1 MNVYVKVDSRM
12 SRNVFIARNKS
23 TGFHSLLEVVRSD
36 SATDATSPMDFELS
50 EHLIRWGT
58 LDELVSSISESGP
71 LIDRSIYKEER
82 RRLSISEAIEV
93 VEESAAGGRGFTRCD
108 EEFLYLQLCLEG
120 TSTTGSASSLYPSQA
135 SIARDIKRHGLIESD
150 GLAELRKWQEEDPDC
165 TVVVEPLRDI
175 VLCRNL
181 GSVLLRLI
189 ANIKAGYDDVLER
202 SGFKRFEKKRRWWI
216 TGELKDSYYV
226 LPFQHNS
233 SFDMTLNYS
242 TKWFKNVFSYMVINP
257 LETRILDLRPKKDKV
272 LFGSVPNAVLITA
285 QIKTGEGVPF
295 FDIGWKPEVE
305 KTQLYLGIDD
315 GGTQRDEAIAFVES
329 VARMLSGLTTK
340 DGDPLGWV
348 VGEPS
353 VFDDEPS
360 PRYHFHSTAASMF
373 GAVFYRY
380 GCVPATCKNCGNG
393 ILVKTRGKRR
403 EFCSPSCR
411 TQYSNRKAGL

>member
-1 MNVYVKVDSRM
+1 MARK
-12 SRNVFIARNKS
+12 VFIARNRS
-23 TGFHSLLEVVRSD
+23 TGFHSLVEVVLGVEAAEK
-36 SATDATSPMDFELS
+36 SAPMGFELA
-50 EHLIRWGT
+50 ERLMRWGT
-58 LDELVSSISESGP
+58 LDELVTAISESGP
-71 LIDRSIYKEER
+71 LIDRSIYKEEN
-82 RRLSISEAIEV
+82 RRLSIDEAVEV
-93 VEESAAGGRGFTRCD
+93 VEESIGGEGGFTRCD
-108 EEFLYLQLCLEG
+108 EDLLFLQLCLEG
-120 TSTTGSASSLYPSQA
+120 ISTTGSASSLYPSQA
-135 SIARDIKRHGLIESD
+135 SIARDLNRHGLIESN
-150 GLAELRKWQEEDPDC
+150 GLDELKKWQEEDPDC
-165 TVVVEPLRDI
+165 VVVIEPLRDI

-257 LETRILDLRPKKDKV
+257 LETLILDLRPKKDKV

-285 QIKTGEGVPF
+285 QIKNGEGAPF

-315 GGTQRDEAIAFVES
+315 EGAQRDEAIAFVES
-329 VARMLSGLTTK
+329 VAKMLAGLTTK
-340 DGDPLGWV
+340 DGNPLGWS

-353 VFDDEPS
+353 IFDDEPA
-360 PRYHFHSTAASMF
+360 PRYHFHSTAAAMF
-373 GAVFYRY
+373 GAIFYRY
-380 GCVPATCKNCGNG
+380 GCVPATCKHCGNG
-393 ILVKTRGKRR
+393 ILVKTKGKRR
-403 EFCSPSCR
+403 EFCSPVCR
-411 TQYSNRKAGL
+411 TQHSQRKMRL

>member
-50 EHLIRWGT
+50 ERLIRWGT

-135 SIARDIKRHGLIESD
+135 SIARDITRHGLIESD

>member
-1 MNVYVKVDSRM
+1 
-12 SRNVFIARNKS
+12 
-23 TGFHSLLEVVRSD
+23 
-36 SATDATSPMDFELS
+36 MDFELA
-50 EHLIRWGT
+50 ERLMRWGT
-58 LDELVSSISESGP
+58 LDELVTAISESGP
-71 LIDRSIYKEER
+71 LVDRSIYKEEN
-82 RRLSISEAIEV
+82 RRLSIDEAIEV
-93 VEESAAGGRGFTRCD
+93 VEESVGGERGFTRCD
-108 EEFLYLQLCLEG
+108 EDFLYLQLCLEG
-120 TSTTGSASSLYPSQA
+120 MSTTGSASSLYPSQA
-135 SIARDIKRHGLIESD
+135 SIARDLNRHGLIESN
-150 GLAELRKWQEEDPDC
+150 GLDELKKWQEEDPDC
-165 TVVVEPLRDI
+165 VVVIEPLRDV

-189 ANIKAGYDDVLER
+189 ANIMSEHGDVLEK

-257 LETRILDLRPKKDKV
+257 LETRILDLRPRKSKV

-285 QIKTGEGVPF
+285 QIKTGEGAPF

-315 GGTQRDEAIAFVES
+315 GGAQRDEAIAFVES
-329 VARMLSGLTTK
+329 VAKMLAGLTTK
-340 DGDPLGWV
+340 DGDPLGWS

-353 VFDDEPS
+353 IFDDVPV
-360 PRYHFHSTAASMF
+360 PRYHFHSTAAAMF
-373 GAVFYRY
+373 GAIFYRY
-380 GCVPATCKNCGNG
+380 GCVPTTCKNCGNG

>member
-36 SATDATSPMDFELS
+36 GTTDATSPMDFELS
-50 EHLIRWGT
+50 ERLIRWGT

-315 GGTQRDEAIAFVES
+315 GGAQRDEAIAFVES
-329 VARMLSGLTTK
+329 VAKMLAGLTTK
-340 DGDPLGWV
+340 DGDPLGWS

-353 VFDDEPS
+353 IFDDVPV
-360 PRYHFHSTAASMF
+360 PRYHFHSMAAAMF
-373 GAVFYRY
+373 GAIFYRY
-380 GCVPATCKNCGNG
+380 GCVPTTCKNCGNG

>member
-1 MNVYVKVDSRM
+1 
-12 SRNVFIARNKS
+12 
-23 TGFHSLLEVVRSD
+23 
-36 SATDATSPMDFELS
+36 MDFELA
-50 EHLIRWGT
+50 ERLMRWGT
-58 LDELVSSISESGP
+58 LDELVTAISESGP
-71 LIDRSIYKEER
+71 LIDRSIYKEEN
-82 RRLSISEAIEV
+82 RRLSINEAIEV
-93 VEESAAGGRGFTRCD
+93 VEESVVGERGFTRCD
-108 EEFLYLQLCLEG
+108 EDFLYLQLCLEG
-120 TSTTGSASSLYPSQA
+120 MSTTGSASSLYPSQA
-135 SIARDIKRHGLIESD
+135 SIARDLNRHGLIESN
-150 GLAELRKWQEEDPDC
+150 GLDELKKWQEEDPDC
-165 TVVVEPLRDI
+165 VVVIEPLRDV

-189 ANIKAGYDDVLER
+189 ANIMSGHENVLEK

-257 LETRILDLRPKKDKV
+257 LETRILDLRPRKSKV

-285 QIKTGEGVPF
+285 QIKTGEGAPF

-329 VARMLSGLTTK
+329 VAKMLAGLTTK
-340 DGDPLGWV
+340 DGDPLGWS

-353 VFDDEPS
+353 IFDDVPV
-360 PRYHFHSTAASMF
+360 PRYHFHSTAAAMF
-373 GAVFYRY
+373 GAIFYRY
-380 GCVPATCKNCGNG
+380 GCVPTTCKNCGNG

>member
-1 MNVYVKVDSRM
+1 
-12 SRNVFIARNKS
+12 
-23 TGFHSLLEVVRSD
+23 
-36 SATDATSPMDFELS
+36 MDFELA
-50 EHLIRWGT
+50 ERLMRWGT
-58 LDELVSSISESGP
+58 LDELVTAISESGP
-71 LIDRSIYKEER
+71 LIDRSIYKEEN
-82 RRLSISEAIEV
+82 RRLSIDEAIEV
-93 VEESAAGGRGFTRCD
+93 VEESVGGERGFTRCD
-108 EEFLYLQLCLEG
+108 EDFLYLQLCLEG
-120 TSTTGSASSLYPSQA
+120 MSTTGSASSLYPSQA
-135 SIARDIKRHGLIESD
+135 SIARDLNRHGLIESN
-150 GLAELRKWQEEDPDC
+150 GLDELKKWQEEDPDC
-165 TVVVEPLRDI
+165 VVVIEPLRDV

-189 ANIKAGYDDVLER
+189 ANIMSGHENVLEK

-257 LETRILDLRPKKDKV
+257 LETRVLDLRPRKSKV

-285 QIKTGEGVPF
+285 QIKTGEGAPF

-315 GGTQRDEAIAFVES
+315 GGAQRDEAIAFVES
-329 VARMLSGLTTK
+329 VAKMLAGLTTK
-340 DGDPLGWV
+340 DGDPLGWS

-353 VFDDEPS
+353 IFDDVPV
-360 PRYHFHSTAASMF
+360 PRYHFHSTAAAML
-373 GAVFYRY
+373 GAIFYRY
-380 GCVPATCKNCGNG
+380 GCVPTTCKNCGNG

>member
-50 EHLIRWGT
+50 ERLIRWGT
-58 LDELVSSISESGP
+58 LDEIVSSISESGP

>member
-50 EHLIRWGT
+50 ERLIRWGT

-216 TGELKDSYYV
+216 TEELKDSYYV

>member
-1 MNVYVKVDSRM
+1 M
-12 SRNVFIARNKS
+12 SRSVFIARNQS
-23 TGFHSLLEVVRSD
+23 TGFHSLFEVVGSGGRAV
-36 SATDATSPMDFELS
+36 ATAPMDFELA
-50 EHLIRWGT
+50 ERLLRWGT
-58 LDELVSSISESGP
+58 LDELVAAISESGP
-71 LIDRSIYKEER
+71 LIDHSIFKEER
-82 RRLSISEAIEV
+82 RRLTIAEAVEIA
-93 VEESAAGGRGFTRCD
+93 EESVGGGRGFTRCD

-120 TSTTGSASSLYPSQA
+120 MSTTDSSSSLYPSQA
-135 SIARDIKRHGLIESD
+135 SISRDIKRHGLIESD
-150 GLAELRKWQEEDPDC
+150 GLAELRKWQEEDPGC

-315 GGTQRDEAIAFVES
+315 GGAQRDEAIAFVES
-329 VARMLSGLTTK
+329 AADMLSGLTTK
-340 DGDPLGWV
+340 DGDSLGWS
-348 VGEPS
+348 VGGPS
-353 VFDDEPS
+353 IFDDEPA
-360 PRYHFHSTAASMF
+360 PRYLFHSAAAAMF
-373 GAVFYRY
+373 GAIFYRY

-393 ILVKTRGKRR
+393 ILVKTKGKRR

-411 TQYSNRKAGL
+411 TQYSNRRAGL

>member
-1 MNVYVKVDSRM
+1 MARK
-12 SRNVFIARNKS
+12 VFIARNRS
-23 TGFHSLLEVVRSD
+23 TGFHSLVEVVRGVEAAEK
-36 SATDATSPMDFELS
+36 SAPMDFELA
-50 EHLIRWGT
+50 ERLMRWGT
-58 LDELVSSISESGP
+58 LDELVTAISESGP
-71 LIDRSIYKEER
+71 LIDRSIYKEEN
-82 RRLSISEAIEV
+82 RRLSIDEAIEV
-93 VEESAAGGRGFTRCD
+93 VEESVGGERGFTRCD
-108 EEFLYLQLCLEG
+108 EDFLYLQLCLEG
-120 TSTTGSASSLYPSQA
+120 MSTTGSASSLYPSQA
-135 SIARDIKRHGLIESD
+135 SIARDLNRHGLIESN
-150 GLAELRKWQEEDPDC
+150 GLDELKKWQEEDPDC
-165 TVVVEPLRDI
+165 VVVIEPLRDV

-189 ANIKAGYDDVLER
+189 ANIMSGHGDVLEK

-216 TGELKDSYYV
+216 AGELKDSYYV

-257 LETRILDLRPKKDKV
+257 LETRILDLRPRKSKV

-285 QIKTGEGVPF
+285 QIKTGEGAPF

-315 GGTQRDEAIAFVES
+315 GGAQRDEAIAFVES
-329 VARMLSGLTTK
+329 VAKMLAGLTTK
-340 DGDPLGWV
+340 DGDPLGWS

-353 VFDDEPS
+353 IFDDVPV
-360 PRYHFHSTAASMF
+360 PRYHFHSTAAAMF
-373 GAVFYRY
+373 GAIFYRY
-380 GCVPATCKNCGNG
+380 GCVPTTCKNCGNG

>member
-1 MNVYVKVDSRM
+1 
-12 SRNVFIARNKS
+12 
-23 TGFHSLLEVVRSD
+23 
-36 SATDATSPMDFELS
+36 MDFELA
-50 EHLIRWGT
+50 ERLMRWGT
-58 LDELVSSISESGP
+58 LDELVTAISESGP
-71 LIDRSIYKEER
+71 LIDRSIYKEEN
-82 RRLSISEAIEV
+82 RRLSIDEAIEV
-93 VEESAAGGRGFTRCD
+93 VEESVGGERGFTRCD
-108 EEFLYLQLCLEG
+108 EDFLYLQLCLEG
-120 TSTTGSASSLYPSQA
+120 MSTTGSASSLYPSQA
-135 SIARDIKRHGLIESD
+135 SIARDLNRHGLIESN
-150 GLAELRKWQEEDPDC
+150 GLDELRKWREEDPDC
-165 TVVVEPLRDI
+165 VVVIEPLRDV

-189 ANIKAGYDDVLER
+189 ANIMSEHGDVLEK

-257 LETRILDLRPKKDKV
+257 LETRILDLRPRKSKV
-272 LFGSVPNAVLITA
+272 LFGSVSNAVLITA
-285 QIKTGEGVPF
+285 QIKTGEGAPF

-315 GGTQRDEAIAFVES
+315 GGAQRDEAIAFVES
-329 VARMLSGLTTK
+329 VAKMLAGLTTK
-340 DGDPLGWV
+340 DGDPLGWSV
-348 VGEPS
+348 SEPS
-353 VFDDEPS
+353 IFDDEPV
-360 PRYHFHSTAASMF
+360 PRYHFHSTAAAMF
-373 GAVFYRY
+373 GAIFYRY

-411 TQYSNRKAGL
+411 TQYSNRKAGF

>member
-50 EHLIRWGT
+50 ERLIRWGT

-295 FDIGWKPEVE
+295 FDIGWKSEVE

>member
-50 EHLIRWGT
+50 ERLIRWGT

-315 GGTQRDEAIAFVES
+315 GGAQRDEAVAFVES

>member
-50 EHLIRWGT
+50 ERLIRWGT

>member
-1 MNVYVKVDSRM
+1 
-12 SRNVFIARNKS
+12 
-23 TGFHSLLEVVRSD
+23 
-36 SATDATSPMDFELS
+36 MDFELS
-50 EHLIRWGT
+50 ERLIRWGT

-315 GGTQRDEAIAFVES
+315 GGAQRDEAVAFVES

>member
-1 MNVYVKVDSRM
+1 MARK
-12 SRNVFIARNKS
+12 VFIARNRS
-23 TGFHSLLEVVRSD
+23 TGFHSLVEVVRG
-36 SATDATSPMDFELS
+36 AEAAEKAAPMDFELA
-50 EHLIRWGT
+50 ERLMRWGT
-58 LDELVSSISESGP
+58 LDELVTAISESGP
-71 LIDRSIYKEER
+71 LIDRSIYKEEN
-82 RRLSISEAIEV
+82 RRLSINEAIEV
-93 VEESAAGGRGFTRCD
+93 VEESVVGERGFTRCD
-108 EEFLYLQLCLEG
+108 EDFLYLQLCLEG
-120 TSTTGSASSLYPSQA
+120 MSTTGSASSLYPSQA
-135 SIARDIKRHGLIESD
+135 SIARDLNRHGLIESN
-150 GLAELRKWQEEDPDC
+150 GLDELKKWQEEDPNC
-165 TVVVEPLRDI
+165 VVVIEPLRDV

-189 ANIKAGYDDVLER
+189 ANIMSEHEDVLEK

-257 LETRILDLRPKKDKV
+257 LETRILDLRPRKSKV

-285 QIKTGEGVPF
+285 QIKTGEGAPF

-315 GGTQRDEAIAFVES
+315 GGAQRDEAIAFVES
-329 VARMLSGLTTK
+329 VAKMLAGLTTK
-340 DGDPLGWV
+340 DGDPLGWS

-353 VFDDEPS
+353 IFDDVPV
-360 PRYHFHSTAASMF
+360 PRYHFHSTAAAMF
-373 GAVFYRY
+373 GAIFYRY
-380 GCVPATCKNCGNG
+380 GCVPTTCKNCGNG

>member
-50 EHLIRWGT
+50 ERLIRWGT

-181 GSVLLRLI
+181 GSILLRLI

>member
-1 MNVYVKVDSRM
+1 
-12 SRNVFIARNKS
+12 
-23 TGFHSLLEVVRSD
+23 
-36 SATDATSPMDFELS
+36 MDFDLA
-50 EHLIRWGT
+50 EHLLRWGT
-58 LDELVSSISESGP
+58 LDELVTAISESGP
-71 LIDRSIYKEER
+71 LINRSIYKEEN
-82 RRLSISEAIEV
+82 RRLSINDAIEV
-93 VEESAAGGRGFTRCD
+93 VEESIGGERGFTRCD
-108 EEFLYLQLCLEG
+108 EDFLYLQLCLEG
-120 TSTTGSASSLYPSQA
+120 MSATGSASSLYPSQA
-135 SIARDIKRHGLIESD
+135 SIARDLNRHGLIESN
-150 GLAELRKWQEEDPDC
+150 GLDELRKWREEDPGC
-165 TVVVEPLRDI
+165 VVVIEPLRDV

-189 ANIKAGYDDVLER
+189 ANIMSDHEDVLEK

-242 TKWFKNVFSYMVINP
+242 TKWFENVFSYMVINP

-272 LFGSVPNAVLITA
+272 LFGSVHNAVLITA
-285 QIKTGEGVPF
+285 QTKTGEGAPF

-315 GGTQRDEAIAFVES
+315 GGPQRDEAVAFVES
-329 VARMLSGLTTK
+329 VAKMLAGLTTK
-340 DGDPLGWV
+340 DGDPLGWS
-348 VGEPS
+348 VGKPS
-353 VFDDEPS
+353 IFDDEPA
-360 PRYHFHSTAASMF
+360 PRYHFHSTAAAMF
-373 GAVFYRY
+373 GAIFYRY

>member
-1 MNVYVKVDSRM
+1 M
-12 SRNVFIARNKS
+12 SRSVFIARNQS
-23 TGFHSLLEVVRSD
+23 TGFHSLFEVVRSGG
-36 SATDATSPMDFELS
+36 AAPLTAPMDFELA
-50 EHLIRWGT
+50 ERLLRWGT
-58 LDELVSSISESGP
+58 LDELVTAISESGP
-71 LIDRSIYKEER
+71 LIDRSIFKEER
-82 RRLSISEAIEV
+82 RKLSISEAVEIA
-93 VEESAAGGRGFTRCD
+93 EESVGVGRGFTRCD

-120 TSTTGSASSLYPSQA
+120 MSTTDSSSSLYPSQA
-135 SIARDIKRHGLIESD
+135 SISRDIKRHGLIESD

-165 TVVVEPLRDI
+165 TVVIEPLRDI

-189 ANIKAGYDDVLER
+189 ANIKAGHDDVLER

-257 LETRILDLRPKKDKV
+257 LETRILDLRPKKNKV

-285 QIKTGEGVPF
+285 QIKTGEGAPF

-315 GGTQRDEAIAFVES
+315 GGAQRDEAVAFVES

-340 DGDPLGWV
+340 DGDPLGWT

-353 VFDDEPS
+353 IFGDEPA
-360 PRYHFHSTAASMF
+360 PRYHFHSTAAAVF
-373 GAVFYRY
+373 GAIFYRY

>member
-1 MNVYVKVDSRM
+1 M
-12 SRNVFIARNKS
+12 SRSVFIARNQS
-23 TGFHSLLEVVRSD
+23 TGFHSLFEVVGSGGRAA
-36 SATDATSPMDFELS
+36 ATAPMDFELA
-50 EHLIRWGT
+50 ERLLRWGT
-58 LDELVSSISESGP
+58 LDELVAAISESGP
-71 LIDRSIYKEER
+71 LIDRSIFKEER
-82 RRLSISEAIEV
+82 RRLSIAEAVEIA
-93 VEESAAGGRGFTRCD
+93 EESVGGGRGFMRCD

-120 TSTTGSASSLYPSQA
+120 MSTTDSSSSLYPSQA
-135 SIARDIKRHGLIESD
+135 SISRDIKRHGLIESD

-315 GGTQRDEAIAFVES
+315 GGAQRDEAVAFVES

-340 DGDPLGWV
+340 DGDPLGWA

>member
-50 EHLIRWGT
+50 ERLIRWGT

-135 SIARDIKRHGLIESD
+135 SIARDIKRHGLIKSD

>member
-1 MNVYVKVDSRM
+1 MARK
-12 SRNVFIARNKS
+12 VFIARNRS
-23 TGFHSLLEVVRSD
+23 TGFHSLVEVVLGVEAAEK
-36 SATDATSPMDFELS
+36 SAPMGFELA
-50 EHLIRWGT
+50 ERFMRWGT
-58 LDELVSSISESGP
+58 LDELVTAISESGP
-71 LIDRSIYKEER
+71 LIDRSIYKEEN
-82 RRLSISEAIEV
+82 RRLSIDEAVEV
-93 VEESAAGGRGFTRCD
+93 VEESIGGEGGFTRCD
-108 EEFLYLQLCLEG
+108 EDLLFLQLCLEG
-120 TSTTGSASSLYPSQA
+120 ISTTGSASSLYPSQA
-135 SIARDIKRHGLIESD
+135 SIARDLNRHGLIESN
-150 GLAELRKWQEEDPDC
+150 GLDELKKWQEEDPDC
-165 TVVVEPLRDI
+165 VVVIEPLRDI

-257 LETRILDLRPKKDKV
+257 LETLILDLRPKKDKV

-285 QIKTGEGVPF
+285 QIKNGEGAPF

-315 GGTQRDEAIAFVES
+315 EGAQRDEAIAFVES
-329 VARMLSGLTTK
+329 VAKMLAGLTTK
-340 DGDPLGWV
+340 DGNPLGWS

-353 VFDDEPS
+353 IFDDEPA
-360 PRYHFHSTAASMF
+360 PRYHFHSTAAAMF
-373 GAVFYRY
+373 GAIFYRY

-393 ILVKTRGKRR
+393 ILVKTKGKRR
-403 EFCSPSCR
+403 EFCSPVCR
-411 TQYSNRKAGL
+411 TQHSQRKMRL

>member
-1 MNVYVKVDSRM
+1 MARK
-12 SRNVFIARNKS
+12 VFIARNRS
-23 TGFHSLLEVVRSD
+23 TGFHSLVEVVLGVEAAEK
-36 SATDATSPMDFELS
+36 SAPMGFELA
-50 EHLIRWGT
+50 ERLMRWGT
-58 LDELVSSISESGP
+58 LDELVTAISESGP
-71 LIDRSIYKEER
+71 LIDRSIYKEEN
-82 RRLSISEAIEV
+82 RRLSIDEAVEV
-93 VEESAAGGRGFTRCD
+93 VEESIGGEGGFTRCD
-108 EEFLYLQLCLEG
+108 EDLLFLQLCLEG
-120 TSTTGSASSLYPSQA
+120 ISTTGSASSLYPSQA
-135 SIARDIKRHGLIESD
+135 SIARDLNRHGLIESN
-150 GLAELRKWQEEDPDC
+150 GLDELKKWQEEDPDC
-165 TVVVEPLRDI
+165 VVVIEPLRDI

-226 LPFQHNS
+226 LTFQHNS

-257 LETRILDLRPKKDKV
+257 LETLILDLRPKKDKV

-285 QIKTGEGVPF
+285 QIKNGEGAPF

-315 GGTQRDEAIAFVES
+315 EGAQRDEAIAFVES
-329 VARMLSGLTTK
+329 VAKMLAGLTTK
-340 DGDPLGWV
+340 DGNPLGWS

-353 VFDDEPS
+353 IFDDEPA
-360 PRYHFHSTAASMF
+360 PRYHFHSTAAAMF
-373 GAVFYRY
+373 GSIFYRY

-393 ILVKTRGKRR
+393 ILVKTKGKRR
-403 EFCSPSCR
+403 EFCSPVCR
-411 TQYSNRKAGL
+411 TQHSQRKMRL

>member
-1 MNVYVKVDSRM
+1 MARK
-12 SRNVFIARNKS
+12 VFIARNRS
-23 TGFHSLLEVVRSD
+23 TGFHSLVEVVRGVEAAEK
-36 SATDATSPMDFELS
+36 SAPMDFELA
-50 EHLIRWGT
+50 ERLMRWGT
-58 LDELVSSISESGP
+58 LDELVTAISESGP
-71 LIDRSIYKEER
+71 LVDRSIYKEEN
-82 RRLSISEAIEV
+82 RRLSIDEAIEV
-93 VEESAAGGRGFTRCD
+93 VEESVGGERGFTRCD
-108 EEFLYLQLCLEG
+108 KDFLYLQLCLEG
-120 TSTTGSASSLYPSQA
+120 MSTTGSASSLYPSQA
-135 SIARDIKRHGLIESD
+135 SIARDLNRHGLIESN
-150 GLAELRKWQEEDPDC
+150 GLDELKKWQEEDPDC
-165 TVVVEPLRDI
+165 VVVIEPLRDV

-189 ANIKAGYDDVLER
+189 ANIMSEHGDVLEK

-257 LETRILDLRPKKDKV
+257 LETRILDLRPRKSKV

-285 QIKTGEGVPF
+285 QIKTGEGAPF

-315 GGTQRDEAIAFVES
+315 GGAQRDEAIAFVES
-329 VARMLSGLTTK
+329 VAKMLAGLTTK
-340 DGDPLGWV
+340 DGDQLGWS

-353 VFDDEPS
+353 IFDDVPV
-360 PRYHFHSTAASMF
+360 PRYHFHSTAAAMF
-373 GAVFYRY
+373 GAIFYRY
-380 GCVPATCKNCGNG
+380 GCVPTTCKNCGNG

>member
-50 EHLIRWGT
+50 ERLIRWGT

-257 LETRILDLRPKKDKV
+257 LETLILDLRPKKDKV

-285 QIKTGEGVPF
+285 QIKNGEGAPF

-315 GGTQRDEAIAFVES
+315 EGAQRDEAIAFVES
-329 VARMLSGLTTK
+329 VAKMLAGLTTK
-340 DGDPLGWV
+340 DGNPLGWS

-353 VFDDEPS
+353 IFDDEPA
-360 PRYHFHSTAASMF
+360 PRYHFHSTAAAMF
-373 GAVFYRY
+373 GAIFYRY

-393 ILVKTRGKRR
+393 ILVKTKGKRR
-403 EFCSPSCR
+403 EFCSPVCR
-411 TQYSNRKAGL
+411 TQHSQRKMRL

>member
-50 EHLIRWGT
+50 ERLIRWGT

-150 GLAELRKWQEEDPDC
+150 GLAELRTWQEEDPDC

>member
-50 EHLIRWGT
+50 ERLIRWGT

-403 EFCSPSCR
+403 EFCSPSCS